1 MRKTLVYDLPIRIFH
16 WLFAASFVVA
26 FIIAKSVDDESSTYA
41 YHMLLGIFMATMVVL
56 RIIWGLVGPEHAR
69 FTSFPVSPSSL
80 LSYGKELFVEKPK
93 KYIGH
98 NPASSL
104 AALVMFFCSLGLA
117 FSGYMMVEM
126 NSKHFYEEVHEV
138 FAHLFLI
145 AAIMHVAGVV
155 FHTLRFKDIIGLSM
169 ITGYK
174 NVTEESDK
182 SHGMGSHNIFAGII
196 FLAIVLSTAS
206 LLLNNYN
213 ITTGQLQIGQAK
225 FNLVEI
231 ENETEGGEYNDGDN
245 KGDDD

>member
-26 FIIAKSVDDESSTYA
+26 FIIAKTVDDESSTYA

-56 RIIWGLVGPEHAR
+56 RIIWGFIGSEHAR

-80 LSYGKELFVEKPK
+80 LRYGKELFVEKPK

-104 AALVMFFCSLGLA
+104 AALIMLFCTLGLA

-126 NSKHFYEEVHEV
+126 HSKHFYEEVHEV
-138 FAHLFLI
+138 FAHLFLV
-145 AAIMHVAGVV
+145 AAIMHVAGVI

-174 NVTEESDK
+174 NITDESDK
-182 SHGMGSHNIFAGII
+182 NHGMGSHNILAGII
-196 FLAIVLSTAS
+196 FLVIVLSTATV
-206 LLLNNYN
+206 LLKNYN
-213 ITTGQLQIGQAK
+213 ATSGQLQIGTTK
-225 FNLVEI
+225 FNLVEV
-231 ENETEGGEYNDGDN
+231 ENDEGEDNDGD
-245 KGDDD
+245 DD

>member
-16 WLFAASFVVA
+16 WLFASSFVVA
-26 FIIAKSVDDESSTYA
+26 FIIAKTIDDESSAYA
-41 YHMLLGIFMATMVVL
+41 YHMLLGIFMATMVIF
-56 RIIWGLVGPEHAR
+56 RIFWGFVGPEHAR

-104 AALVMFFCSLGLA
+104 AALVMFFCTLGLA

-126 NSKHFYEEVHEV
+126 HSKHFYEEVHEV
-138 FAHLFLI
+138 FAHLFLV

-174 NVTEESDK
+174 NEVENDDK
-182 SHGMGSHNIFAGII
+182 SHQQGSHNIIAGII
-196 FLAIVLSTAS
+196 FLAVVLSTATT
-206 LLLNNYN
+206 LLNNYN
-213 ITTGQLQIGQAK
+213 ATTGQLQIGQTK
-225 FNLVEI
+225 YSLVEI
-231 ENETEGGEYNDGDN
+231 ENENFEGENDD
-245 KGDDD
+245 GDDD